1 LVLLALAHV
10 IARPSYGVVQTI
22 GNVAIALGIPLS
34 ALLANDFFPHELRS
48 GTESVGLQDDLD
60 GLS

>member
-1 LVLLALAHV
+1 MQASNPWRGLCHVYHYHWFLV
-10 IARPSYGVVQTI
+10 IAA
-22 GNVAIALGIPLS
+22 VAYAIPLS

-60 GLS
+60 GVS